1 MSGFFNI
8 IKHGPKIVKKI
19 KSKFSN
25 TAPTITSVKPAK
37 NLKQR
42 ADVKEMLV
50 KGVDTHGKNLTV
62 AQKGKFKA
70 EGAKEISGI
79 FDKYEKLSEGLKKGT
94 VVARKA
100 ENKAKGGR
108 IGFKKG
114 SGRTG
119 VPAVDIKS
127 TPAKKL
133 SEKQKK
139 IASLA
144 GNPKK
149 IDKPDFKVLR
159 NKNKNK
165 RII

>member
-8 IKHGPKIVKKI
+8 IKHGPKIVKEI
-19 KSKFSN
+19 KSKFSK
-25 TAPTITSVKPAK
+25 TAPTITSVKPGK
-37 NLKQR
+37 NLKAIREMKDEFIKMVDDKSKNLSIDKKSQLK
-42 ADVKEMLV
+42 KEAV
-50 KGVDTHGKNLTV
+50 KGIEEINKKYDKGPGKLE
-62 AQKGKFKA
+62 FK
-70 EGAKEISGI
+70 K
-79 FDKYEKLSEGLKKGT
+79 
-94 VVARKA
+94 R
-100 ENKAKGGR
+100 GGR

-159 NKNKNK
+159 NKKKNK

>member
-8 IKHGPKIVKKI
+8 IKHAKNIIKNKKVAETI
-19 KSKFSN
+19 K
-25 TAPTITSVKPAK
+25 SVKPAK

-42 ADVKEMLV
+42 ADIKESLV

-100 ENKAKGGR
+100 EKKAKGGR

-114 SGRTG
+114 GTKKFPDLTGDGKVTFADVLKGRG
-119 VPAVDIKS
+119 VING
-127 TPAKKL
+127 KKT
-133 SEKQKK
+133 
-139 IASLA
+139 
-144 GNPKK
+144 
-149 IDKPDFKVLR
+149 
-159 NKNKNK
+159 
-165 RII
+165 

>member
-1 MSGFFNI
+1 MGVGFFG
-8 IKHGPKIVKKI
+8 KLLSRVG
-19 KSKFSN
+19 
-25 TAPTITSVKPAK
+25 PTIKSVKPAK

-42 ADVKEMLV
+42 ADIKESLV
-50 KGVDTHGKNLTV
+50 KGVDKHGTNMTV

-119 VPAVDIKS
+119 VPAIDIKS
-127 TPAKKL
+127 APTKKL

-159 NKNKNK
+159 NKNK

>member
-1 MSGFFNI
+1 MGVGFFG
-8 IKHGPKIVKKI
+8 KLLSAVG
-19 KSKFSN
+19 
-25 TAPTITSVKPAK
+25 PTIKSVKPAK
-37 NLKQR
+37 NLKKR

-79 FDKYEKLSEGLKKGT
+79 FDKYEKLDEGLKKGT

-100 ENKAKGGR
+100 EKKAKGGR

-119 VPAVDIKS
+119 VPAIDIKS
-127 TPAKKL
+127 APTKKL

>member
-1 MSGFFNI
+1 MGVGFFG
-8 IKHGPKIVKKI
+8 KLLSAVG
-19 KSKFSN
+19 
-25 TAPTITSVKPAK
+25 PTIKSVKPAK
-37 NLKQR
+37 NLKKR

>member
-1 MSGFFNI
+1 MGVGFFG
-8 IKHGPKIVKKI
+8 KLLSRVG
-19 KSKFSN
+19 
-25 TAPTITSVKPAK
+25 PTIKSVKPAK

-42 ADVKEMLV
+42 ADIKESLV
-50 KGVDTHGKNLTV
+50 KGVDKHGTNMTV

-114 SGRTG
+114 SGKTG

-149 IDKPDFKVLR
+149 IDKSDFKVLQSR
-159 NKNKNK
+159 RKNKK
-165 RII
+165 II

>member
-1 MSGFFNI
+1 MSKYFIAFNA
-8 IKHGPKIVKKI
+8 IKNLVKPKKVAK
-19 KSKFSN
+19 
-25 TAPTITSVKPAK
+25 TITSVKPAK
-37 NLKQR
+37 NLKHR

-50 KGVDTHGKNLTV
+50 KGVDTHGKNMTV

-79 FDKYEKLSEGLKKGT
+79 FDNYEKLSEGLKKGT